1 MAIGRGRSQPQY
13 AHILDDAEIERIYE
27 GAVRVLLQVGFRVQ
41 HRGLLER
48 LEKHGARVDYAVE
61 VFWPT
66 AEMIH
71 AVETCARRNA
81 APQPPEP
88 VLRRPLP
95 PGQRVGYNGTLYY
108 DWAEGSQ
115 RPATL
120 ADVRDV
126 LKVCHALPEVVA
138 LGPAMTAQDV
148 PFAVEP
154 LVSFA
159 EAIKLSDKEAVG
171 VELILP
177 EQLPYLE
184 ELFTIARGEQV
195 FYRSDGYA
203 LNRFS
208 VDARAA
214 GCLMAIWERRGLE
227 SWVVSS
233 CPVAGASA
241 PVTLAG
247 AIVVAVAET
256 LGAWCPPWVL
266 SEEVR
271 LGAIP
276 CSGIMDM
283 RTTRVLFS
291 TPEAVLIDVGL
302 YQVLDRV
309 FGIKTGM
316 LTDYTDAK
324 VPGLQAMND
333 KVFKGLAYNWLTGR
347 PDRQHRGML
356 EAGKVFSPT
365 QLVIDFELN
374 RELAQLARGLEVTD
388 ETMALELIVDRGL
401 DYGRSYLD
409 SEHTLRHFRSALWE
423 PELMDRTVWDSPEA
437 ERRKEQIVLE
447 RAEQKWRDALVRYE
461 PPVIPAERIR
471 AAEAVVERAKR
482 ALL

>member
-1 MAIGRGRSQPQY
+1 MR
-13 AHILDDAEIERIYE
+13 ILSDAEIERIYD
-27 GAVRVLLQVGFRVQ
+27 GAVHVLLQTGFRVQ

-48 LEKHGARVDYAVE
+48 LEKRGARVDYARE

-66 AEMIH
+66 PEMIRE
-71 AVETCARRNA
+71 VEASARRGA
-81 APQPPEP
+81 GEPAPEP

-95 PGQRVGYNGTLYY
+95 QGQRVGYNGTLYY
-108 DWAEGSQ
+108 DWTEGIQ

-120 ADVRDV
+120 QDVRDMV
-126 LKVCHALPEVVA
+126 KVCHALPEVTA
-138 LGPAMTAQDV
+138 LGPCMTAQDV
-148 PFAVEP
+148 PSPVEP

-159 EAIKLSDKEAVG
+159 EAIKLSDRATVG

-184 ELFTIARGEQV
+184 DLFTIARGEQV
-195 FYRSDGYA
+195 YYRSDGYA
-203 LNRFS
+203 LNRFT

-227 SWVVSS
+227 SWAVSS

-241 PVTLAG
+241 PVTIAG
-247 AIVVAVAET
+247 SIVVAVAET
-256 LGAWCPPWVL
+256 LGAWCAPWAL
-266 SEEVR
+266 SEDCH

-291 TPEAVLIDVGL
+291 TPEAILIDVGL

-309 FGIKTGM
+309 LGVKTGM

-333 KVFKGLAYNWLTGR
+333 KVFKGLAYNWLTSR

-356 EAGKVFSPT
+356 EAGKAFSPT
-365 QLVIDFELN
+365 QLMIDFELN
-374 RELAQLARGLEVTD
+374 RELAQLARGVEVNDDTLALD
-388 ETMALELIVDRGL
+388 EIAAIGL
-401 DYGRSYLD
+401 DHARSYLD
-409 SEHTLRHFRSALWE
+409 EEHTFRHFRSELWS
-423 PELMDRTVWDSPEA
+423 PELMDRTCWDTSTE
-437 ERRKEQIVLE
+437 ERRKEQALLHQ
-447 RAEQKWRDALVRYE
+447 AEEKWRAALARYE
-461 PPVIPAERIR
+461 QPAVPAEKIR
-471 AAEAVVERAKR
+471 AAEAVVARAKR
-482 ALL
+482 AMGVC